1 MMSFNR
7 QSACVL
13 AAVAA
18 LLAGCG
24 GGSSDNANGPDTNPG
39 GVKPTDPTPPTT
51 PTLSANQAAFE
62 EFLLTPGGGSYLLHW
77 SVAYTSPS
85 KGTVL
90 SLYADSST
98 LNASPLTNGPQNSVQ
113 TDPVN
118 LTKTLALP
126 ALPPTRV
133 LKDGVVL
140 VVPMKGLVNRT
151 TYVGNDVRV
160 DALAEDKTTVAYSAI
175 RSNFETVAL
184 SGPLTSAPQDF
195 LRFYD
200 PILNNP
206 NVTATGATFLP
217 GAKYTKF
224 TKTNLGDRYNAFD
237 CKGATTTA
245 NISACATNTSLTT
258 ALSNGLISNSDGKT
272 YRLADG
278 TVNTVG
284 GVQVWVA
291 TAPRPKSATLSF
303 YDEYRIYFQ
312 LGSNVYTGSL
322 IKDGA
327 VMGGSYYV
335 PNPNSTATSVG
346 DFITPL
352 PYDIRLNKAAHDS
365 IAGALTI

>member
-24 GGSSDNANGPDTNPG
+24 GGSSDNASDTNPNT
-39 GVKPTDPTPPTT
+39 GVKPTNPTPPTT

-62 EFLLTPGGGSYLLHW
+62 EFVLSPGGGSYLMHW
-77 SVAYTSPS
+77 SVSFSSPS
-85 KGTVL
+85 KGRIL
-90 SLYADSST
+90 NLFADSTT
-98 LNASPLTNGPQNSVQ
+98 LNASPLTNGPQTSVES
-113 TDPVN
+113 DPVN
-118 LTKTLALP
+118 LTKTLSLP
-126 ALPPTRV
+126 TQSPTRV
-133 LKDGVVL
+133 LKDGVIL
-140 VVPMKGLVNRT
+140 VVPAKGLVNRI

-160 DALAEDKTTVAYSAI
+160 DALAEDKTTVAYSAL
-175 RSNFETVAL
+175 RSNYETVAL
-184 SGPLTSAPQDF
+184 TGPLTSAPQDF
-195 LRFYD
+195 LRFHD
-200 PILNNP
+200 SLLKNP

-237 CKGATTTA
+237 CNAATTTA
-245 NISACATNTSLTT
+245 SISPCASKTSLTA
-258 ALSNGLISNSDGKT
+258 ALTTGLISNSDGKT

-278 TVNTVG
+278 TVSTVG

-291 TAPRPKSATLSF
+291 TAPRPKAAILAS
-303 YDEYRIYFQ
+303 YDEYRIYFE
-312 LGSNVYTGSL
+312 LGGNVYTGSL

-327 VMGGSYYV
+327 VMGSSFYV
-335 PNPNSTATSVG
+335 PNPNSTATSVV

-352 PYDIRLNKAAHDS
+352 PYDLRMNKAALDS

>member
-1 MMSFNR
+1 MSFNR

-18 LLAGCG
+18 LLTGCG
-24 GGSSDNANGPDTNPG
+24 GGSSDNASNANPNT
-39 GVKPTDPTPPTT
+39 GVKPTNPTPPAT

-62 EFLLTPGGGSYLLHW
+62 EFPLTPGGGSYLLHW
-77 SVAYTSPS
+77 SVAYSSPS
-85 KGTVL
+85 KGKVL
-90 SLYADSST
+90 SLYADSTT
-98 LNASPLTNGPQNSVQ
+98 LNASPLTNGPQTSVQ

-118 LTKTLALP
+118 LTKTLSLP
-126 ALPPTRV
+126 TQSPTRV
-133 LKDGVVL
+133 LKDGVIL
-140 VVPMKGLVNRT
+140 VVPAKGLVNRV

-160 DALAEDKTTVAYSAI
+160 DALAEDKTTVAYSAL

-195 LRFYD
+195 LRSHD
-200 PILNNP
+200 AILKNP

-224 TKTNLGDRYNAFD
+224 TKTNLGDRYNAID
-237 CKGATTTA
+237 CNAITTTA
-245 NISACATNTSLTT
+245 SISPCATKTSLTDALTTGLT
-258 ALSNGLISNSDGKT
+258 ASNDGRT

-278 TVNTVG
+278 TVSTVG
-284 GVQVWVA
+284 GVRVWVA
-291 TAPRPKSATLSF
+291 TAPRPKSAILAT
-303 YDEYRIYFQ
+303 YDEYRIYFE
-312 LGSNVYTGSL
+312 LGGNVYTGTL

-327 VMGGSYYV
+327 VLGGSYYV
-335 PNPNSTATSVG
+335 PNPDSTATSVT

-352 PYDIRLNKAAHDS
+352 PYDIRLNKAAYDS